1 MTTIDTPTPVTAERP
16 PAVPLTTSSRRA
28 WIRPVAR
35 WAAILLFAGLFGF
48 PLYWLVTMSFKPL
61 AEWNPPGKVYWF
73 PDNGT
78 LSNYEAVLNIGSGP
92 SEEDGGEI
100 SVSDL
105 LGGGGGSA
113 TNTSNARPFF
123 KNSALAAGVGTLIA
137 LAIGILT
144 AYGIARFRA
153 GGRMLPFQILQ
164 LRMFPPIAVII
175 PLLFMWVYLNIWDTW
190 YGLAILYGAVTF
202 PFVVWLMRS
211 FFQEVPREIS
221 EAAIVD
227 GCTQWGAFFKAV
239 LPQVKGGLAA
249 TALFVFI
256 LNWSD
261 FLIALVMTQ
270 DNAKTAPVFLQSLQG
285 GGTGQQYG
293 IQAALAMLLILPPA
307 IFGLAINRYLVRGL
321 TFGAIK
327 R

>member
-1 MTTIDTPTPVTAERP
+1 MEAVEAPSTPFSAPPPKRTPP
-16 PAVPLTTSSRRA
+16 WLKPAGR
-28 WIRPVAR
+28 IVAI
-35 WAAILLFAGLFGF
+35 ALAGALFAF
-48 PLYWLVTMSFKPL
+48 PLYWVLTMSFKPL
-61 AEWNPPGKVYWF
+61 PEWNPPGKVFWL
-73 PDNGT
+73 PDDPT
-78 LSNYEAVLNIGSGP
+78 LVNYEKIFGIESGEKSVFATARSRSAIEPLVNSVLASV
-92 SEEDGGEI
+92 GGTI
-100 SVSDL
+100 L
-105 LGGGGGSA
+105 
-113 TNTSNARPFF
+113 
-123 KNSALAAGVGTLIA
+123 ALVVGIF
-137 LAIGILT
+137 T

-164 LRMFPPIAVII
+164 LRMFPPIAIII
-175 PLLFMWVYLNIWDTW
+175 PLLFMYVEIGLWNKEYFGWLNL
-190 YGLAILYGAVTF
+190 GLIILYGAVTF

-261 FLIALVMTQ
+261 FLIAKVMTQ
-270 DNAKTAPVFLQSLQG
+270 DTGATAPVYLQSLQG
-285 GGTGQQYG
+285 GAAGNEYG
-293 IQAALAMLLILPPA
+293 LQAALACLLIVPPA
-307 IFGLAINRYLVRGL
+307 LFGLLIQRYLVRGL

>member
-1 MTTIDTPTPVTAERP
+1 MATVWLQRIG
-16 PAVPLTTSSRRA
+16 
-28 WIRPVAR
+28 R
-35 WAAILLFAGLFGF
+35 WGAILLLAATFGF
-48 PLYWLVTMSFKPL
+48 PLYWTVTMSFKPL
-61 AEWNPPGKVYWF
+61 EEWNPPGKVFWF
-73 PDNGT
+73 PDNPTVANFTDVLGIEQQSDVFFSGRSRSAIDPIVNSLIAASAGT
-78 LSNYEAVLNIGSGP
+78 
-92 SEEDGGEI
+92 
-100 SVSDL
+100 
-105 LGGGGGSA
+105 
-113 TNTSNARPFF
+113 
-123 KNSALAAGVGTLIA
+123 ALALLVGIFA
-137 LAIGILT
+137 

-164 LRMFPPIAVII
+164 LRMFPPIAIII
-175 PLLFMWVYLNIWDTW
+175 PILFMWVYLDLWDTLE
-190 YGLAILYGAVTF
+190 GLVILYGAVTF

-211 FFQEVPREIS
+211 FFQEVPREVS

-270 DNAKTAPVFLQSLQG
+270 DRAKTAPVYLQALQSG
-285 GGTGQQYG
+285 ASGQEYG
-293 IQAALAMLLILPPA
+293 KQAALAMILILPPA
-307 IFGLAINRYLVRGL
+307 VFGLAIQRYLVRGL

>member
-1 MTTIDTPTPVTAERP
+1 MATAEETRTTFVAP
-16 PAVPLTTSSRRA
+16 PASRTPRWLKPTGRILT
-28 WIRPVAR
+28 I
-35 WAAILLFAGLFGF
+35 ILIGALFAF
-48 PLYWLVTMSFKPL
+48 PLYWVVTMSFKPL
-61 AEWNPPGKVYWF
+61 PEWNPPGKVYWW
-73 PDNGT
+73 PDNPT
-78 LSNYEAVLNIGSGP
+78 LENYEKILGISSGEQSVFATGRSRSAVEFLVN
-92 SEEDGGEI
+92 
-100 SVSDL
+100 SVV
-105 LGGGGGSA
+105 A
-113 TNTSNARPFF
+113 
-123 KNSALAAGVGTLIA
+123 
-137 LAIGILT
+137 AIGGTILALIVGIFT

-164 LRMFPPIAVII
+164 LRMFPPIAIII
-175 PLLFMWVYLNIWDTW
+175 PLLFFYVEI
-190 YGLAILYGAVTF
+190 GLWNKEYFGWFNLGLIVLYGAVTF

-261 FLIALVMTQ
+261 FLIAKVMTQ
-270 DNAKTAPVFLQSLQG
+270 DNNSTAPVYLQSLQG
-285 GGTGQQYG
+285 GASGNEYG
-293 IQAALAMLLILPPA
+293 LQAALACILIIPPAVFGLLIQ
-307 IFGLAINRYLVRGL
+307 RYLVRGL

>member
-1 MTTIDTPTPVTAERP
+1 MAADPASLAAREIDYASLRGPRRP
-16 PAVPLTTSSRRA
+16 WLKTFG
-28 WIRPVAR
+28 R
-35 WAAILLFAGLFGF
+35 WLAIAFLGAAFAF
-48 PLYWLVTMSFKPL
+48 PLYWTVTMSFKPKP
-61 AEWNPPGKVYWF
+61 EWNPPGKVYWA
-73 PDNGT
+73 PQDWTVDNYTDILG
-78 LSNYEAVLNIGSGP
+78 LKSEAGQF
-92 SEEDGGEI
+92 
-100 SVSDL
+100 
-105 LGGGGGSA
+105 A
-113 TNTSNARPFF
+113 TQRSR
-123 KNSALAAGVGTLIA
+123 SALTPLRNTLLAATLGTVLA
-137 LAIGILT
+137 LAVGLFT

-175 PLLFMWVYLNIWDTW
+175 PLLFMFVEIKLWNTLP
-190 YGLAILYGAVTF
+190 GLFILYGAVTF

-211 FFQEVPREIS
+211 FFQEVPREVA
-221 EAAIVD
+221 EAAMVD

-270 DNAKTAPVFLQSLQG
+270 DTWETAPVYLQGLQG
-285 GGTGQQYG
+285 GALGVEYG
-293 IQAALAMLLILPPA
+293 RQAALAMLLIIPPA
-307 IFGLAINRYLVRGL
+307 VFGLAIQRYLVRGL

>member
-1 MTTIDTPTPVTAERP
+1 MTAQTAAETPPRTISERRLGGR
-16 PAVPLTTSSRRA
+16 VWLKRGG
-28 WIRPVAR
+28 R
-35 WAAILLFAGLFGF
+35 WLAILVIGATFGF
-48 PLYWLVTMSFKPL
+48 PLYWTVTMAFKPED
-61 AEWNPPGKVYWF
+61 EWNPPGKIFWF
-73 PDNGT
+73 PEKPTTHNF
-78 LSNYEAVLNIGSGP
+78 
-92 SEEDGGEI
+92 EDI
-100 SVSDL
+100 
-105 LGGGGGSA
+105 LGIKTAESIFA
-113 TNTSNARPFF
+113 TARTQ
-123 KNSALAAGVGTLIA
+123 SALTPLYHSLIA
-137 LAIGILT
+137 ASAGTALALLIGIFA

-164 LRMFPPIAVII
+164 LRMFPPIAIII
-175 PLLFMWVYLNIWDTW
+175 PLLFMWVYLGLWDTLQ
-190 YGLAILYGAVTF
+190 GLIILYAAVTF

-211 FFQEVPREIS
+211 FFQEVPREVS

-239 LPQVKGGLAA
+239 LPQAKGGLAA

-270 DNAKTAPVFLQSLQG
+270 DRAQTAPVYLQSLQSG
-285 GGTGQQYG
+285 ASGQEYG
-293 IQAALAMLLILPPA
+293 KQAALAMILIMPPA
-307 IFGLAINRYLVRGL
+307 IFGLAIQRYLVRGL

>member
-1 MTTIDTPTPVTAERP
+1 M
-16 PAVPLTTSSRRA
+16 LQA
-28 WIRPVAR
+28 WPKRIGR
-35 WAAILLFAGLFGF
+35 WLAILLLGGCFGF
-48 PLYWLVTMSFKPL
+48 PLYWTLTMAFKPED
-61 AEWNPPGKVYWF
+61 EWNPPGKVFWWPGHWTVSNF
-73 PDNGT
+73 TNILGIQGETSIFATGRSKSALTPIEHSLIAAGLGT
-78 LSNYEAVLNIGSGP
+78 LL
-92 SEEDGGEI
+92 
-100 SVSDL
+100 
-105 LGGGGGSA
+105 
-113 TNTSNARPFF
+113 
-123 KNSALAAGVGTLIA
+123 ALAVGVFA
-137 LAIGILT
+137 

-164 LRMFPPIAVII
+164 LRMFPPIAIII
-175 PLLFMWVYLNIWDTW
+175 PLLFMWVYLGLWDTLQ
-190 YGLAILYGAVTF
+190 GLIILYAAVTF

-211 FFQEVPREIS
+211 FFQEVPREVS

-239 LPQVKGGLAA
+239 LPQAKGGLAA

-270 DNAKTAPVFLQSLQG
+270 DHAKTAPVYLQSLQSG
-285 GGTGQQYG
+285 ASGQEYG
-293 IQAALAMLLILPPA
+293 NQAALAMILIMPPA
-307 IFGLAINRYLVRGL
+307 IFGLAIQRYLVRGL